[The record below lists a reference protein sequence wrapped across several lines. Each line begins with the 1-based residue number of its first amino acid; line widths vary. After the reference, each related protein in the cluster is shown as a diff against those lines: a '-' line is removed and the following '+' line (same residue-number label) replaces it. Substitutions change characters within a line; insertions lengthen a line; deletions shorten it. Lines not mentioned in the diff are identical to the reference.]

1 MDERL
6 LKLNLQFFAKEGP
19 GGEKTEEPTEKK
31 LKDAREE
38 GNVAKSQEFGSA
50 ATLMVIFLLLKFY
63 SSFFYEKFLEN
74 FTVVYGRFSDFI
86 KFNNGEMP
94 IRDFAILINQIIL
107 RMLFILSPFMILGL
121 IMAVVIN
128 VAQVKWQPTAKPLRP
143 KFSKLNPVSGIKR
156 LFSARKL
163 FELVK
168 SIAKLLLVGLIV
180 YNTIKE
186 QLGVIYLMYEYSIKA
201 AIAVAGSIIT
211 DIGIRVSAAYVV
223 LAFVDYAYQK
233 HKFHEDMKMTK
244 QEVKDEYKNA
254 EGDPQVKSKIKA
266 KMREVSRRRMM
277 SSVPEADVVITNPTH
292 FAVALKYDNKSFA
305 APIVVAKGEDYV
317 ALRIKEVAKENSV
330 DIVEN
335 KPLARMLYYN
345 VDIGAMIPPELYQAV
360 AEVLAYVYSLHNKT
374 N

>member
-74 FTVVYGRFSDFI
+74 FTVIYGRFSDFI

-94 IRDFAILINQIIL
+94 LRDFAILINQIIL
-107 RMLFILSPFMILGL
+107 RMLFILSPFMIIGFV
-121 IMAVVIN
+121 MAVVIN

-156 LFSARKL
+156 LFSTRKL
-163 FELVK
+163 FELIK

-201 AIAVAGSIIT
+201 AIAVAGGIIT

-223 LAFVDYAYQK
+223 LAFIDYAYQK

-305 APIVVAKGEDYV
+305 APVVVAKGEDYV
-317 ALRIKEVAKENSV
+317 AQRIKEVAKENSV